1 MAERI
6 RNSGSS
12 PERNELPEE
21 DGVREKSSGRQVL
34 SREARRELEEV
45 IEGFG
50 DFDHEFAGFGE
61 EGTLGSNEGERE
73 RDEDRTMVDENE
85 EEERD
90 EGGKDRIE
98 NDLRQIP

>member
-1 MAERI
+1 MSE
-6 RNSGSS
+6 
-12 PERNELPEE
+12 
-21 DGVREKSSGRQVL
+21 
-34 SREARRELEEV
+34 EARKELEEV

-50 DFDHEFAGFGE
+50 DFDQEFAGLGE